1 MTPVSFPQQ
10 TTVFAK
16 DQPEYLAL
24 PAHVSVDGVVTS
36 CWELTDAEILTL
48 VETKQLWLQQL
59 TFGAPLQPQLPS
71 VEIPLELG

>member
-1 MTPVSFPQQ
+1 MTPVSFPGM

-16 DQPEYLAL
+16 DQPEYQAL
-24 PAHVSVDGVVTS
+24 PAHVSVRGVVTS
-36 CWELTDAEILTL
+36 CWEFTDAELAEL
-48 VETKQLWLQQL
+48 LNTKCLWLQQL